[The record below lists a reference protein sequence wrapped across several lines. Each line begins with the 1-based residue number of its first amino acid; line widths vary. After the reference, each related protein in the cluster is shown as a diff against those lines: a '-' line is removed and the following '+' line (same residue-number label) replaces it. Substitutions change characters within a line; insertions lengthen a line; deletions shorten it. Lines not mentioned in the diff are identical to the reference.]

1 MVETRT
7 VAVLL
12 LVVGGVSVVA
22 GGLGYLAVTV
32 DGGAGQ
38 PTDETTVPE
47 SIAAVHDA
55 GITGENVS
63 VGVLDVT
70 GFETDTGA
78 LDGRVVETRQ
88 FGAGGD
94 AVGGDRSHG
103 TATAATIARLAPDAS
118 LYLGRF
124 ETVEEYAAA
133 LDWLVEQDVDVV
145 VTPVAYAGTLG
156 DGASELAQATTNAT
170 EQGITVVAPAGN
182 LGQGHWRGEYTPTD
196 DGVHAFDGRPLN
208 RITGPA
214 GRAEFWLTTD
224 GDPEAYQLELHE
236 ITGGNETRLV
246 AQSVPHDSG
255 SVPSERLTVRLDDGR
270 YALVVRGPE
279 NETDARIRVASAT
292 HSLAQVRPAGSVTA
306 PAVAPGALS
315 VGAVDPATN
324 RTAPYSSRGPTLDGR
339 LGVHVVAPSSLSVS
353 GVDSFTGTSA
363 SASFVGGV
371 VALLVDASPGLAP
384 ADVRTVVT
392 STAEPIDGVDAVSGH
407 GRIVPDEAVAAA
419 LELGGSERRAEDR
432 GR

>member
-12 LVVGGVSVVA
+12 LVVGGVSAVG

-38 PTDETTVPE
+38 PTNRTTVPG
-47 SIAAVHDA
+47 SIADVHEA

-70 GFETDTGA
+70 GFETNTDV

-88 FGAGGD
+88 FGAGDD
-94 AVGGDRSHG
+94 AFGGDRSHG

-170 EQGITVVAPAGN
+170 AQGVTVVAPAGN
-182 LGQGHWRGEYTPTD
+182 LGRGHWRGEYAPTD
-196 DGVHAFDGRPLN
+196 DGVHVFDDGTFN

-224 GDPEAYQLELHE
+224 GDSEAYRLELHE
-236 ITGGNETRLV
+236 ITGDNETELV
-246 AQSVPHDSG
+246 AQSVPHESG

-279 NETDARIRVASAT
+279 NDTDAQIRVASAT
-292 HSLAQVRPAGSVTA
+292 HSLARVRPAGSVTA
-306 PAVAPGALS
+306 PAAAPGALS

-324 RTAPYSSRGPTLDGR
+324 RTEPFSSRGPTPDGR
-339 LGVHVVAPSSLSVS
+339 LGVHVVAPSRLSVS
-353 GVDSFTGTSA
+353 GMDSFTGTSA

-371 VALLVDASPGLAP
+371 VALLLDANPELDP
-384 ADVRTVVT
+384 ADVHTALT
-392 STAEPIDGVDAVSGH
+392 STADPIDGVDATSGH
-407 GRIVPDEAVAAA
+407 GRVVPDEAVAAA
-419 LELGGSERRAEDR
+419 LELAGSERRVTSR